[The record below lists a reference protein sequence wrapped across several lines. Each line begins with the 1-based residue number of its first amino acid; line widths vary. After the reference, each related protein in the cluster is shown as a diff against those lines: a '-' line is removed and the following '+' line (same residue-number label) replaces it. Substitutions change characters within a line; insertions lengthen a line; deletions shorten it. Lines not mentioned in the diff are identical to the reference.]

1 MAINTK
7 SNPRQGGCTSLT
19 PLPLIVVLVIV
30 VLAAVDAFSLA
41 VVTGGAVVGSAL
53 HEFSVQ
59 QTELQELTE

>member
-19 PLPLIVVLVIV
+19 PLPLIV